1 MPNTSLSPNDAEQ
14 NKDTHFLVQMKRVF
28 ASLSEQPKT
37 MLMVEV
43 ETGIMRS
50 NICWYVREWRKSNN
64 VAIVKLGD
72 CPISK
77 HGGVQYL
84 TTNPKLFPNQ
94 SNQLN
99 LFSDD
104 K

>member
-1 MPNTSLSPNDAEQ
+1 MMSDQ
-14 NKDTHFLVQMKRVF
+14 THNVGGDDIFDIQMKRVF

-64 VAIVKLGD
+64 VAIVKLGI

-77 HGGVQYL
+77 HAGVQYL
-84 TTNPKLFPNQ
+84 TTKPELFPNQ
-94 SNQLN
+94 PNQLK
-99 LFSDD
+99 LF
-104 K
+104 

>member
-1 MPNTSLSPNDAEQ
+1 MADTFLPPNDAEQ
-14 NKDTHFLVQMKRVF
+14 NKDTHFEVQMKRVF
-28 ASLSEQPKT
+28 ASLLERPKT

-50 NICWYVREWRKSNN
+50 NICWFARDWRKSNSI
-64 VAIVKLGD
+64 AIAKLGV

-104 K
+104 E